1 MWDVHCRES
10 YGKDDY
16 KKRKRKVVDG
26 GIAER
31 ETRLTARLGS
41 LSAIPPSTT
50 FLFLFL

>member
-31 ETRLTARLGS
+31 EPRRAVS
-41 LSAIPPSTT
+41 LVCQP
-50 FLFLFL
+50 L